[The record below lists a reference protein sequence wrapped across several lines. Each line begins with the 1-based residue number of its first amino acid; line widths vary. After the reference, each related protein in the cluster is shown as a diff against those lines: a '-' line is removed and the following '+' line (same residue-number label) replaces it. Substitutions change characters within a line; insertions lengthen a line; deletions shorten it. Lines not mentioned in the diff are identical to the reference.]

1 MTLDHLRLVPPA
13 VIARCGAIAALLGVG
28 VALGWYLRWP
38 LIIHGSTG
46 LPAMK
51 FNAALCFI
59 FAGVSVALTPAAQ
72 QRTAAL
78 LAGIT
83 ALVSGVTLCEYA
95 ADAGSSFDQFLVGDY
110 LTPAMAF
117 PGRMSPLSAACFF
130 LIGIGLLFAQT
141 RRRRLWRVV
150 GVLACL
156 AGITSVV
163 ALGGF
168 LSGIEAAYGW
178 GAYTRM
184 APHTAAGLL
193 LLSLSLLAW
202 AGEMSRREQFDLR
215 RWLPLA
221 GSVILMV
228 VVAALAGIS
237 MHQLRASYSSRSEA
251 YATLVTAQNLLGGL
265 TDTMR
270 GARSYALSGQAE
282 ALQFYE
288 KGRQTIP
295 PALTELAQE
304 TRGNPELESRVVPLT
319 ADFHAVIA
327 YAGQLIESRHASG
340 LQGAVD
346 LEREG
351 QGREVVSRVRADLQ
365 VFTDR
370 VQGLLLAR
378 ETAAERDFRSTVLLL
393 VIGIF
398 FASVLLL
405 LAHLLASREM
415 TRRQHM
421 EASLYEASALNA
433 AIIDSANFA
442 IISTS
447 VEGSVTTF
455 NETAERWLG
464 YAAADIIGKVTPAL
478 WHDPEEVVARATLLS
493 KELGRVV
500 SPGFEAFVAKAR
512 PGAGDEHEWT
522 LIRKDGTRFPA
533 WLSVSALTD
542 THGELSGYVGVIADI
557 TERKQ
562 HEADMRV
569 SEDRFRRAFDD
580 APIGM
585 ALVSPE
591 GQWLKVNHAL
601 TRMLGYSESELLAT
615 DFQTVTHPE
624 DLEADLVLL
633 QQVLAGRR
641 SSYQME
647 KRYLHKQGKA
657 IPVMLSVSLV
667 RGRNLAPLYF
677 VSQIEDISERTKV
690 QRLQSEFVST
700 VSHELR
706 TPLTSIR
713 GALGLINGGVF
724 GPLSDKIAA
733 MVRIAHQNAE
743 RLVLIINDILDIE
756 KIEAGKIQLRAV
768 RVSVSDLLQQAVSMN
783 QAYAEKFGVALVLE
797 PVPGDI
803 EVLADPDRLMQVLTN
818 LLSNGAK
825 FSTSGTSV
833 SLRAAVAGTTVRFE
847 VQDHGIGIPEDF
859 RSRIFEKFAQA
870 EATADRRFAGTG
882 LGLAITKALV
892 EQMRGS
898 IGFDSRVGGGTTFYV
913 ELPRIGTAPQST
925 AAVKSDVD
933 PDAAVGVAVVEAPK
947 GAAAAPRLLHI
958 EDDDDLSSVLQA
970 TLLGRAEIVVAR
982 SLEAARRLLREQTFS
997 GVVLDPGLPDGDG
1010 LTLLDQIEGMGPHAP
1025 PTVILSVTEMA
1036 GDIRRRV
1043 AATLI
1048 KSRLLEADVADTILA
1063 VVKRPAA

>member
-1 MTLDHLRLVPPA
+1 MTFDRRLNPLTLLPWGGVA
-13 VIARCGAIAALLGVG
+13 AALLGAG
-28 VALGWYLRWP
+28 VALGWYLHWP
-38 LIIHGSTG
+38 LVVHGAHG

-59 FAGVSVALTPAAQ
+59 LSGVAVILTAESHKRWAA
-72 QRTAAL
+72 T
-78 LAGIT
+78 LAVIT
-83 ALVSGVTLCEYA
+83 AVTAGVTLYEYA
-95 ADAGSSFDQFLVGDY
+95 VNAGPGFDQLLVGDY
-110 LTPAMAF
+110 LTPANAF
-117 PGRMSPLSAACFF
+117 PGRMSPLSAACF
-130 LIGIGLLFAQT
+130 LLMGMGLTFAQM
-141 RRRRLWRVV
+141 RVRWLWRVV
-150 GVLACL
+150 GVLACIV
-156 AGITSVV
+156 GIVSIV

-184 APHTAAGLL
+184 ALHTAAGLL
-193 LLSLSLLAW
+193 LLSLCLLVW

-215 RWLPLA
+215 RWLPLT
-221 GSVILMV
+221 GSIILMV
-228 VVAALAGIS
+228 VVAALAAIS
-237 MHQLRASYSSRSEA
+237 MHQLRASYSSRSQA
-251 YATLVTAQNLLGGL
+251 YATLVSAQNLLGGL

-270 GARSYALSGQAE
+270 GARGYELSGQAE

-288 KGRQTIP
+288 KGRQAIP
-295 PALTELAQE
+295 SALNELAQK
-304 TRGNPELESRVVPLT
+304 TRDNPDLEPLAKPLT
-319 ADFHAVIA
+319 ADFDAVIA
-327 YAGQLIESRHASG
+327 YAGRLIELRNSAG

-351 QGREVVSRVRADLQ
+351 TGREVVSRVRVDLQ
-365 VFTDR
+365 AFTER

-378 ETAAERDFRSTVLLL
+378 ETTAERDFRSTVLLL

-433 AIIDSANFA
+433 AIINSANFA
-442 IISTS
+442 IISTA
-447 VEGSVTTF
+447 VDGLVTTF

-464 YAAADIIGKVTPAL
+464 YGAADVIGKVTPAL
-478 WHDPEEVVARATLLS
+478 WHNPDEVAARAAALS
-493 KELGRVV
+493 KELGHTV
-500 SPGFEAFVAKAR
+500 SPGFESFVAKAR
-512 PGAGDEHEWT
+512 LGTGDENEWT

-533 WLSVSALTD
+533 WLSVSALSD
-542 THGELSGYVGVIADI
+542 SHGALSGFVGVIADI
-557 TERKQ
+557 TERNK
-562 HEADMRV
+562 M
-569 SEDRFRRAFDD
+569 
-580 APIGM
+580 
-585 ALVSPE
+585 
-591 GQWLKVNHAL
+591 
-601 TRMLGYSESELLAT
+601 
-615 DFQTVTHPE
+615 
-624 DLEADLVLL
+624 
-633 QQVLAGRR
+633 
-641 SSYQME
+641 
-647 KRYLHKQGKA
+647 
-657 IPVMLSVSLV
+657 
-667 RGRNLAPLYF
+667 
-677 VSQIEDISERTKV
+677 
-690 QRLQSEFVST
+690 QRLKSEFVST

-756 KIEAGKIQLRAV
+756 KIEAGKIQLQAV
-768 RVSVSDLLQQAVSMN
+768 QVSVADLLQQAVSMN

-797 PVPGDI
+797 PVSRDI
-803 EVLADPDRLMQVLTN
+803 DVLADPDRLMQVLTN

-833 SLRAAVAGTTVRFE
+833 TLRATAAGARVRIE

-870 EATADRRFAGTG
+870 EATAERRFAGTG

-898 IGFDSRVGGGTTFYV
+898 IGFDSRVGIGTIFFV
-913 ELPRIGTAPQST
+913 ELPRVDSVPQS
-925 AAVKSDVD
+925 V
-933 PDAAVGVAVVEAPK
+933 
-947 GAAAAPRLLHI
+947 AAATSGDDSGATAGEVAPRVLSLAADAPRLLHI

-970 TLLGRAEIVVAR
+970 TLMGRADIVVAR
-982 SLEAARRLLREQTFS
+982 SLEAARRLLREQTFA

-1010 LTLLDQIEGMGPHAP
+1010 LMLLDQIEGMYPHAP
-1025 PTVILSVTEMA
+1025 PVVILSVTEMT
-1036 GDIRRRV
+1036 GDVQRRV

-1048 KSRLLEADVADTILA
+1048 KSRLLEADVADTILS
-1063 VVKRPAA
+1063 VVKNHAA

>member
-1 MTLDHLRLVPPA
+1 ML
-13 VIARCGAIAALLGVG
+13 GAA

-38 LIIHGSTG
+38 LVIHGSAA

-59 FAGVSVALTPAAQ
+59 LSGVSVALTPAAHK
-72 QRTAAL
+72 RTAAL
-78 LAGIT
+78 LAAIT
-83 ALVSGVTLCEYA
+83 ALISGVTLYEYA
-95 ADAGSSFDQFLVGDY
+95 AEVGSGFDQFVMGDY
-110 LTPAMAF
+110 LTPAIAF
-117 PGRMSPLSAACFF
+117 PGRMSPLSAACFL
-130 LIGIGLLFAQT
+130 LIGIGLILAQT
-141 RRRRLWRVV
+141 RVRWVWRVV
-150 GVLACL
+150 GVLACI
-156 AGITSVV
+156 AGITSIV

-168 LSGIEAAYGW
+168 LSGIEASYGW
-178 GAYTRM
+178 GVYTRM
-184 APHTAAGLL
+184 ALHTAAGLL
-193 LLSLSLLAW
+193 LLSLSLLVW

-215 RWLPLA
+215 RWLPLT

-251 YATLVTAQNLLGGL
+251 YATLVSAQNLLGGL
-265 TDTMR
+265 ADIMR

-282 ALQFYE
+282 ALQVYE
-288 KGRQTIP
+288 KGRQGIP
-295 PALTELAQE
+295 PVLTELAQK
-304 TRGNPELESRVVPLT
+304 TRNNPDLEPQVRPLT
-319 ADFHAVIA
+319 ADFNAVIA
-327 YAGQLIESRHASG
+327 YAGRLIESRNSAG

-351 QGREVVSRVRADLQ
+351 NGREAISRVRVDLQ
-365 VFTDR
+365 AFTDR

-421 EASLYEASALNA
+421 EASLYEVSTLNA

-447 VEGSVTTF
+447 VDGLVTTF

-464 YAAADIIGKVTPAL
+464 HRAVDVIGKVTPAL
-478 WHDPEEVVARATLLS
+478 WHNPDEVAARAAALS
-493 KELGRVV
+493 KELGRAVP
-500 SPGFEAFVAKAR
+500 PGFEAFVAKAR
-512 PGAGDEHEWT
+512 LGTGDENEWT
-522 LIRKDGTRFPA
+522 LIRRDGSRFPA
-533 WLSVSALTD
+533 WLSISALTD
-542 THGELSGYVGVIADI
+542 SHGAPSGYVGVIADI

-615 DFQTVTHPE
+615 DFQTITHPE
-624 DLEADLVLL
+624 DLEADLVLV

-647 KRYLHKQGKA
+647 KRYLHKHGKV
-657 IPVMLSVSLV
+657 IQVMLSVSLV

-677 VSQIEDISERTKV
+677 VSQIEDISERSKV
-690 QRLQSEFVST
+690 QRLKSEFVST

-768 RVSVSDLLQQAVSMN
+768 RVSVADLLQQAVSMN

-797 PVPGDI
+797 PVSGDI
-803 EVLADPDRLMQVLTN
+803 DVLADPDRLMQVFTN

-833 SLRAAVAGTTVRFE
+833 SLRAAAAGKTVRFE

-898 IGFDSRVGGGTTFYV
+898 IGFESRVGAGTTFFV
-913 ELPRIGTAPQST
+913 ELPRVATVQQST
-925 AAVKSDVD
+925 AAAKSGDD
-933 PDAAVGVAVVEAPK
+933 SGAIAGVAAAEAP
-947 GAAAAPRLLHI
+947 ASAPRLLHI
-958 EDDDDLSSVLQA
+958 EDDDDLSRVLQA
-970 TLLGRAEIVVAR
+970 TLMGRADVVVAR
-982 SLEAARRLLREQTFS
+982 SLEAARRLLGEQKFA
-997 GVVLDPGLPDGDG
+997 GIVLDPGLPDGDG
-1010 LTLLDQIEGMGPHAP
+1010 LTLLDQIEGLRPHAP
-1025 PTVILSVTEMA
+1025 PIVILSVTEMS
-1036 GDIRRRV
+1036 GDVQRRV

-1048 KSRLLEADVADTILA
+1048 KSRLLEADVADTILS
-1063 VVKRPAA
+1063 VVKNHAA